1 MWILGDTL
9 QPIAVSQL
17 TDEKKKAWKSQL
29 KTQNWWDAE
38 QAKNP
43 GILIPVQI
51 LSSIL
56 TTSSAWTTTGA
67 LAAALET
74 VGGSKVIRTR
84 DILFQQVG
92 RCGPSSRLPRIP
104 LRFPLCPTTRLDFTK
119 DGASGRGLCEQLI
132 KSDELCVHKPGGRV
146 PHGGCMP

>member
-29 KTQNWWDAE
+29 KSRNWWEVE

-56 TTSSAWTTTGA
+56 TTSSGVDDNRSPGCYPRNCWWEQSHPHLRHLISASGSMWSQ
-67 LAAALET
+67 LPAATDPTA
-74 VGGSKVIRTR
+74 
-84 DILFQQVG
+84 F
-92 RCGPSSRLPRIP
+92 PSSSYNQ
-104 LRFPLCPTTRLDFTK
+104 
-119 DGASGRGLCEQLI
+119 AGLHQGWSIWEGT
-132 KSDELCVHKPGGRV
+132 V
-146 PHGGCMP
+146 